1 MKNVGYEG
9 TKPLK
14 MEKMLIIENLSMRR
28 YLRTKFN
35 DEGVEIKDIVLSEE
49 RINAMNFKL
58 I

>member
-1 MKNVGYEG
+1 
-9 TKPLK
+9 
-14 MEKMLIIENLSMRR
+14 MLIIENLSMRR
-28 YLRTKFN
+28 YLRTKYN